1 MNTRRTCSHL
11 LKLLVLVLLATAFSA
26 SPLRADGISFSLTAT
41 TLSTT
46 SGGDVV
52 FTGTVTNDT
61 GGDLNATD
69 FFFNFMGYDSTS
81 VTPNQDLGFASDS
94 ASLDI
99 PNTTT
104 SPVVALFDIALGTV
118 SPGSTFPVQVDLE
131 DVNNDLSSIVT
142 VDVTVPGET
151 GGGTGGGS
159 GSGSGSGSGGGTTQA
174 PEPAS
179 LLLLG
184 AGLSAL
190 LASRRRIAPG
200 T

>member
-1 MNTRRTCSHL
+1 MTPPPMSTRRTCSPFM
-11 LKLLVLVLLATAFSA
+11 KLSVLVFLAMTFSA
-26 SPLRADGISFSLTAT
+26 SPLRADGISFTVTST

-61 GGDLNATD
+61 GGDLNASD
-69 FFFNFMGYDSTS
+69 FFFNFMGYNSAA

-99 PNTTT
+99 PNTMT
-104 SPVVALFDIALGTV
+104 SPVVALFDVALGAV
-118 SPGSTFPVQVDLE
+118 SAGSTFPIQVQLE
-131 DVNNDLSSIVT
+131 DTNNDLSSIVT
-142 VDVTVPGET
+142 VDVIVPS
-151 GGGTGGGS
+151 GTGGG
-159 GSGSGSGSGGGTTQA
+159 GTTPT

-190 LASRRRIAPG
+190 AVARRRIAPIR
-200 T
+200 